1 LTTASLTFLLAGLAM
16 LGPFATDTYLPSLPA
31 LGSRFGVDALM
42 VQQTLSI
49 YLVAHAGTALFYGS
63 LSDSL
68 GRRRVTLGALM
79 LFVAGSIGAAA
90 SQSFGWLLFFR
101 VVQGLGSGAGM
112 VIAQAVIRD
121 RFQGAV
127 AQRMMAHLMMIFG
140 IAPAV
145 APIVGG
151 WLQAGFGWRAVF
163 LFLATLG
170 VVLLAASFAKLEESL
185 PVAARHPLRVGPIA
199 ANYWRALRNPAFMAR
214 ALGYGFAFGGLAL
227 YISGAAD
234 FVINVLH
241 LSETSFGWLFV
252 PTIAGMVLGSAVG
265 AKFAHRVTANA
276 MTWWGYAIMGVAA
289 ALNVAFCLLFDLAA
303 WWAIGLVSIY
313 NFGLALAMPAM
324 SMQVLDIYPR
334 MRGLAASLLN
344 FVMMILFAIVSGF
357 VVPVLFG
364 SALKFGLGL
373 LAFVGLAIVS
383 WIVGSAASRVPAE
396 PASAVT

>member
-1 LTTASLTFLLAGLAM
+1 
-16 LGPFATDTYLPSLPA
+16 
-31 LGSRFGVDALM
+31 
-42 VQQTLSI
+42 
-49 YLVAHAGTALFYGS
+49 
-63 LSDSL
+63 
-68 GRRRVTLGALM
+68 
-79 LFVAGSIGAAA
+79 
-90 SQSFGWLLFFR
+90 
-101 VVQGLGSGAGM
+101 
-112 VIAQAVIRD
+112 
-121 RFQGAV
+121 
-127 AQRMMAHLMMIFG
+127 
-140 IAPAV
+140 
-145 APIVGG
+145 
-151 WLQAGFGWRAVF
+151 
-163 LFLATLG
+163 
-170 VVLLAASFAKLEESL
+170 
-185 PVAARHPLRVGPIA
+185 
-199 ANYWRALRNPAFMAR
+199 
-214 ALGYGFAFGGLAL
+214 
-227 YISGAAD
+227 
-234 FVINVLH
+234 
-241 LSETSFGWLFV
+241 
-252 PTIAGMVLGSAVG
+252 MVLGSAVG

>member
-1 LTTASLTFLLAGLAM
+1 LSTVSLTFLLAGLAM

-31 LGSRFGVDALM
+31 LASRFGVDALM

-68 GRRRVTLGALM
+68 GRRPVTLGALV
-79 LFVAGSIGAAA
+79 LFVAGSVGAAL

-101 VVQGLGSGAGM
+101 AVQGLGSGAGM
-112 VIAQAVIRD
+112 VIAQAVVRD
-121 RFQGAV
+121 RFEGAP

-151 WLQAGFGWRAVF
+151 WLQAGLGWRAVF
-163 LFLATLG
+163 LFLAALG
-170 VVLLAASFAKLEESL
+170 AILLAASLARLEESL
-185 PVAARHPLRVGPIA
+185 PAGARQPLRVAPIA
-199 ANYWRALRNPAFMAR
+199 ANYWRALRNPVFMAR

-252 PTIAGMVLGSAVG
+252 PTIAGMVLGSAIG
-265 AKFAHRVTANA
+265 AKFAHRYTANA
-276 MTWWGYAIMGVAA
+276 MTWWGYGVMAA
-289 ALNVAFCLLFDLAA
+289 AAAVNVGCCLLFELAA
-303 WWAIGLVSIY
+303 WWAIGLIAIY

-344 FVMMILFAIVSGF
+344 FVMMILFAMVSGF
-357 VVPVLFG
+357 VVPLLFG

-373 LAFVGLAIVS
+373 AAFVSLAIAS
-383 WIVGSAASRVPAE
+383 WVVGSAAARRRAR
-396 PASAVT
+396 